1 MALTRRNFLSGVAAG
16 GAMAAG
22 VATVAG
28 PAEARDNKTMP
39 PKAVGLLYDSTL
51 CIGCKSCVKAC
62 RDANDTQPEFNTAD
76 KLWDTPLDIS
86 GRTITVIK
94 LYADGTA
101 DHKDQEKNGF
111 AFIKKSCMHC
121 VDPSC
126 VSCCPVAAMTK
137 HAETGIVSYDPGQCI
152 GCRYCV
158 AACPFSVPQF
168 QYDTAFPKIL
178 KCQMCKHRQA
188 EGKIPA
194 CAEVCPTGAT
204 LFGAVQGLKAEAD
217 RRQALTAG
225 EVTTFARK
233 TVGSPDVHEKKAAH
247 YIDHIYGSTEMGGT
261 QMLLLAGVSF
271 DKLGYPALRDRS
283 YSATS
288 ETVQGTL
295 YEGMI
300 LPAVVLG
307 GLVYAA
313 SKHVPKHL
321 DEED

>member
-1 MALTRRNFLSGVAAG
+1 MALTRRNFLTTAAAG
-16 GAMAAG
+16 GAVLAA
-22 VATVAG
+22 AA
-28 PAEARDNKTMP
+28 PSEARDNKTMP

-51 CIGCKSCVKAC
+51 CVGCKACVRAC
-62 RDANDTQPEFNTAD
+62 REANDTQPEFNTAD

-126 VSCCPVAAMTK
+126 VSACPVTAMTK
-137 HAETGIVSYDPGQCI
+137 SPDTGIVSYDADACI

-168 QYDTAFPKIL
+168 QYDTAFPRIL
-178 KCQMCKHRQA
+178 KCQLCKHRQA
-188 EGKIPA
+188 EGKMPA

-204 LFGAVQGLKAEAD
+204 LFGPVPALKAEAD
-217 RRQALTAG
+217 RRQALAPG
-225 EVTTFARK
+225 ETTTFARK

-247 YIDHIYGSTEMGGT
+247 YIRHIYGESEMGGT
-261 QMLLLAGVSF
+261 QMLLLAGVDF

-283 YSATS
+283 YAATS
-288 ETVQGTL
+288 ETIQGAL
-295 YEGMI
+295 YDGLI

-307 GLVYAA
+307 GLVFAA
-313 SKHVPKHL
+313 SKHVPQHHE
-321 DEED
+321 EED

>member
-1 MALTRRNFLSGVAAG
+1 MALTRRNFLTAAAAG
-16 GAMAAG
+16 GAVLAA
-22 VATVAG
+22 AA
-28 PAEARDNKTMP
+28 PSEARDNKTMP

-51 CIGCKSCVKAC
+51 RIGCKSCVKAC
-62 RDANDTQPEFNTAD
+62 RDANDTQPEFNTSD

-126 VSCCPVAAMTK
+126 VSACPVSAMTK
-137 HAETGIVSYDPGQCI
+137 NPETGIVSYDAASCI

-168 QYDTAFPKIL
+168 QYDTAFPRIL

-188 EGKIPA
+188 EGKLPA
-194 CAEVCPTGAT
+194 CADVCPTGAT
-204 LFGAVQGLKAEAD
+204 LFGPVLGLKAEAD
-217 RRQALTAG
+217 RRQALTPG
-225 EVTTFARK
+225 ETTTFARK
-233 TVGSPDVHEKKAAH
+233 TVGSPDVHEKKVAH
-247 YIDHIYGSTEMGGT
+247 YIRHIYGESEMGGT
-261 QMLLLAGVSF
+261 QMLLLAGVDF
-271 DKLGYPALRDRS
+271 EKLGYPALRDRS
-283 YSATS
+283 YAATS
-288 ETVQGTL
+288 ETIQGAL
-295 YEGMI
+295 YDGLI

-307 GLVYAA
+307 GLVFAA
-313 SKHVPKHL
+313 SKHVPQHHP
-321 DEED
+321 EED